1 MCRPCACVGIRTT
14 WMDICGHTSTIEK
27 LRNPAA
33 MRRLWDL
40 GGQKWWRTQ
49 NVLIANFFYQV
60 IKENCMP
67 YVRLL
72 PPSKNGVLLILPYD
86 NVYRSM
92 CESHTYEE
100 LATQVLPYDRHSH
113 LLEWYILYETHDYWV
128 LSCKICKILFLHICV
143 HECNISKHDLA
154 RGLKK
159 LHFAIRGHRGK
170 V

>member
-1 MCRPCACVGIRTT
+1 MAGGWTWFSYHSLSSSSPSLLLSLSFAPVFLPPPVLMSHIWLFMRHLNKKLYDRVWGKYDSLRPINLR
-14 WMDICGHTSTIEK
+14 K
-27 LRNPAA
+27 LRFE
-33 MRRLWDL
+33 RRSCAF
-40 GGQKWWRTQ
+40 GGQKWRRTQ

-113 LLEWYILYETHDYWV
+113 M
-128 LSCKICKILFLHICV
+128 S
-143 HECNISKHDLA
+143 
-154 RGLKK
+154 
-159 LHFAIRGHRGK
+159 
-170 V
+170 

>member
-1 MCRPCACVGIRTT
+1 
-14 WMDICGHTSTIEK
+14 MDDLENRGDTKIWKK
-27 LRNPAA
+27 LHFL
-33 MRRLWDL
+33 RRLWDR
-40 GGQKWWRTQ
+40 GGQKWRRTQ

-100 LATQVLPYDRHSH
+100 LATHVLPYDRHSH
-113 LLEWYILYETHDYWV
+113 LLEWYILHETHDYWV
-128 LSCKICKILFLHICV
+128 TLEIIVLKFRMISAICIKPHFPQMNPARKISHLFFILNLP
-143 HECNISKHDLA
+143 
-154 RGLKK
+154 
-159 LHFAIRGHRGK
+159 
-170 V
+170 